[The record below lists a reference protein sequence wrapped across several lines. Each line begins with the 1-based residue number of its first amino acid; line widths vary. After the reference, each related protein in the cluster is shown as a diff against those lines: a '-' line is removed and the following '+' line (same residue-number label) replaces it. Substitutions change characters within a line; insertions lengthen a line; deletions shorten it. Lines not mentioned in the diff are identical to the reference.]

1 MTGIHRAVEDYLA
14 LRRQL
19 GFKLVQPGQLLADFA
34 AFCDN
39 AGARHVTGELALAWA
54 TAPTGTRPGWHRLRL
69 AVVRD
74 FAAYLHAIDPGHH
87 VLPEGLVVGR
97 YDRPTPYLFTTK
109 DIAALVKAA
118 GAFGGPFHAATYQ
131 TFIGLAAVT
140 GMRPGEAI
148 RLGRDDI
155 DLAAGLVTVV
165 DSKYG
170 KSRQL
175 LLHPSTVQALATY
188 TSLRDQH
195 CPRPKSPSFLLSVKG
210 TRLWRA
216 DVEKGF
222 RNLAHQ
228 VGLHPRSERC
238 RPCPMGLRHS
248 FAVNTLIDWYR
259 AEADIDTRLPAL
271 STWLGHA
278 DPKNTYW
285 YLQSCPELM
294 ALAAERMR
302 RAHARK
308 ES

>member
-1 MTGIHRAVEDYLA
+1 MTGMRRAVEDYLA
-14 LRRQL
+14 LRRSL

-34 AFCDN
+34 AFRDK
-39 AGARHVTGELALAWA
+39 AGARHVTSELALQWA
-54 TAPTGTRPGWHRLRL
+54 TAPTGVRPGWHRQRL

-74 FAAYLHAIDPGHH
+74 FATYLHAMDPGHQ
-87 VLPEGLVVGR
+87 VPPEGLLVGR
-97 YDRPTPYLFTTK
+97 YDRPIPYLFTTK
-109 DIAALVKAA
+109 DITALVRAA
-118 GAFGGPFHAATYQ
+118 GALGGPFHTATYQ
-131 TFIGLAAVT
+131 TFIGLVAVT

-148 RLGRDDI
+148 RLGRDDL
-155 DLAAGLVTVV
+155 DPAAGLLTVV

-175 LLHPSTVQALATY
+175 LLHPSTVRALTVYA
-188 TSLRDQH
+188 SLRDRH
-195 CPRPKSPSFLLSVKG
+195 CPRPESPSFLLSARG

-216 DVEKGF
+216 DVDKGF
-222 RNLAHQ
+222 RDLARQ
-228 VGLHPRSERC
+228 IGLRPRSVRC

-248 FAVNTLIDWYR
+248 FAVNMLIDWYR
-259 AEADIDTRLPAL
+259 AGVDIDARLPAL

-302 RAHARK
+302 QARSRK
-308 ES
+308 EP